1 MTTHTPCGQ
10 QIPNGETGGGRSC
23 LRCGHVQVTD
33 SHGRLQG
40 VNKFS
45 RGLCQKCYAYAKHRG
60 LVDEIGTPPGHQAP
74 TRSRTLWSREKTPQ
88 GYVTIKT
95 PAGIMPEHRWVMQQY
110 LKRPLAEMENVH
122 HINGVRDD
130 NRIENLEL
138 WATPQPYGQRVSQLI
153 EYMAEYHADAVVAA
167 ISKRAAQHLEDE

>member
-1 MTTHTPCGQ
+1 
-10 QIPNGETGGGRSC
+10 
-23 LRCGHVQVTD
+23 
-33 SHGRLQG
+33 
-40 VNKFS
+40 
-45 RGLCQKCYAYAKHRG
+45 
-60 LVDEIGTPPGHQAP
+60 
-74 TRSRTLWSREKTPQ
+74 
-88 GYVTIKT
+88 
-95 PAGIMPEHRWVMQQY
+95 MPEHRWVMQQY

-167 ISKRAAQHLEDE
+167 ISKRAAEHERET